1 MRLKPRLGT
10 ADELLEA
17 LSWQTLGLNR
27 KPVALRNVNGFFD
40 PLLAWMERMCEDG
53 FLRREQKEQ
62 LIVETELPI
71 LFSRLKQF
79 EYRLINKWKC

>member
-1 MRLKPRLGT
+1 
-10 ADELLEA
+10 
-17 LSWQTLGLNR
+17 
-27 KPVALRNVNGFFD
+27 
-40 PLLAWMERMCEDG
+40 MERMCEDG